1 MSNGI
6 LDFFDP
12 NTNSLNITVPI
23 GLEGTPPIVP
33 DEPLP
38 SPRDIAISEG
48 ARILTNTIN
57 SGIGVDVVN
66 QGEGEQFIREGIL
79 EGNPGIVQDIIAN
92 KINNLDDSAKG
103 AIASQVFGSFNPAL
117 AQLAAANQVN
127 RGIQVAGDVV
137 QSGIGLLQ
145 DRMDPEGFGFGA
157 LDTASDAIE
166 GIQNISG
173 DVVGS
178 GNTIFKDLI
187 FDPFG
192 NVIGRINRG
201 IINPIFRPI
210 QDIGLNLIGRGDDRR
225 DDDPPVTINPS
236 SGIFVNQ
243 AQDGGGTGSGQLSNR
258 DISQIMAGEDPSSVT
273 FQGRGGADRGGDVS
287 TPGTV
292 VVGSSFTPPSTNVQ
306 QETQR
311 ISDIMDRRRR
321 GSSQGFNAGG
331 LASIPKYLKG
341 R

>member
-23 GLEGTPPIVP
+23 GLEGTPPIIP

-38 SPRDIAISEG
+38 SPQDIAISEG
-48 ARILTNTIN
+48 ARILTETIN
-57 SGIGVDVVN
+57 SGVGVDVVN

-79 EGNPGIVQDIIAN
+79 AGNPGVVQDIVAN

-103 AIASQVFGSFNPAL
+103 AIASQAFGVFNPAL

-127 RGIQVAGDVV
+127 QGIQVAGDFV
-137 QSGIGLLQ
+137 QSGIGTLQ

-157 LDTASDAIE
+157 LDRTSNIIE
-166 GIQNISG
+166 GVQNISG

-178 GNTIFKDLI
+178 ANRIVGDLI
-187 FDPFG
+187 VNPFG
-192 NVIGRINRG
+192 QVIGRINQG
-201 IINPIFRPI
+201 IINPIFGPI
-210 QDIGLNLIGRGDDRR
+210 QDFGLNLIGKGRRGDDAPTT
-225 DDDPPVTINPS
+225 PPPGQ
-236 SGIFVNQ
+236 GIVINQ
-243 AQDGGGTGSGQLSNR
+243 AQGSGQLSNR
-258 DISQIMAGEDPSSVT
+258 DINQIMAGQEPSSVT
-273 FQGRGGADRGGDVS
+273 FQGKGGSDRGGDVS

-321 GSSQGFNAGG
+321 GFSQGFNAGG

>member
-1 MSNGI
+1 MNEGLGI
-6 LDFFDP
+6 FFDQFGNP
-12 NTNSLNITVPI
+12 LM
-23 GLEGTPPIVP
+23 GDMGGTPPTFP
-33 DEPLP
+33 EGDTLP
-38 SPRDIAISEG
+38 SPQDIAISEG
-48 ARILTNTIN
+48 ARILTDTIN
-57 SGIGVDVVN
+57 SGVGVDVVN
-66 QGEGEQFIREGIL
+66 QGEGELFIREGIL
-79 EGNPGIVQDIIAN
+79 NSNPEIVQDIVAN
-92 KINNLDDSAKG
+92 KINSLDDRAKG
-103 AIASQVFGSFNPAL
+103 VIANQVFGSFNPAL

-127 RGIQVAGDVV
+127 QGIQVAGDFV
-137 QSGIGLLQ
+137 QSGIGALQ

-157 LDTASDAIE
+157 LDKTSNIIE
-166 GIQNISG
+166 GVQNISG

-201 IINPIFRPI
+201 IINPIFSPI
-210 QDIGLNLIGRGDDRR
+210 QDFGLNLIGRGDDRR
-225 DDDPPVTINPS
+225 GDDQPTTLLPGQ
-236 SGIFVNQ
+236 GIVINQ
-243 AQDGGGTGSGQLSNR
+243 AQDGGGTGSNQLSNS
-258 DISQIMAGEDPSSVT
+258 DINQIMAGEDPSSVT
-273 FQGRGGADRGGDVS
+273 FQGRGGSDRGGDVS

>member
-1 MSNGI
+1 MNEGLGI
-6 LDFFDP
+6 FFDQFGNP
-12 NTNSLNITVPI
+12 IDNLIGGQGPTFPDDVPSI
-23 GLEGTPPIVP
+23 PAPQ
-33 DEPLP
+33 
-38 SPRDIAISEG
+38 DIAISEG
-48 ARILTNTIN
+48 ARVLTDAIN
-57 SGIGVDVVN
+57 SGVGIDIVN

-79 EGNPGIVQDIIAN
+79 AGNPGVVQDIVAN
-92 KINNLDDSAKG
+92 KINTLDDSAKG
-103 AIASQVFGSFNPAL
+103 AIASQAFGIFSPAL

-127 RGIQVAGDVV
+127 EGIQVAGNFV
-137 QSGIGLLQ
+137 QSGIEALK
-145 DRMDPEGFGFGA
+145 DRIDPESFGFGA
-157 LDTASDAIE
+157 LDKTSNIIE
-166 GIQNISG
+166 GAQNVSA

-178 GNTIFKDLI
+178 GNRIVGDLI
-187 FDPFG
+187 VNPFG
-192 NVIGRINRG
+192 QVIGRINRG
-201 IINPIFRPI
+201 IINPIFSPI
-210 QDIGLNLIGRGDDRR
+210 QDFGLNLIGRGRRETDDQLKSLTV
-225 DDDPPVTINPS
+225 DPGQ
-236 SGIFVNQ
+236 GIVINQ
-243 AQDGGGTGSGQLSNR
+243 AQDGGGTGSGQLSSR